1 MTQTRRSTLERLLM
15 HLPILFQHRQVSV
28 EALFL
33 AQDHPSQGCRASS
46 PGQRLATF
54 RDSALRRRSVR
65 RSVDCPLVTLVSCSF
80 LIKFTSIASLTV
92 LPKSMLMLPVGKLE
106 VFHSKYCAY
115 HIQFSGTSSAP
126 GSPLPPT
133 AQRSCWGSYC
143 SGLLGAGLEIEMV
156 WYYSEGQFI
165 QV

>member
-1 MTQTRRSTLERLLM
+1 M